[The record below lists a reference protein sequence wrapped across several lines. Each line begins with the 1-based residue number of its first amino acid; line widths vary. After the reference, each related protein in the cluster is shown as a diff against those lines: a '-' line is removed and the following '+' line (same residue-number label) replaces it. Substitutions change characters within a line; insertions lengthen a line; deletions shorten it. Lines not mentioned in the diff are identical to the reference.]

1 MLQMVLPLTAGLL
14 HYASFPPI
22 DAWPLAFVSCVPLLV
37 FFNATNERM
46 RILLGV
52 IVYCVVYAVLTLL
65 FLLDPIILGWGIVVY
80 VTTLSCGILL
90 IKRMKIHG
98 AASYALMA
106 LAIFAAEY
114 VAARFSLMPAFFVMS
129 GVSLG
134 DTVFAGVARF
144 GGVYAATVYVLAG
157 NVCVACAL
165 GDVGK
170 KRKAAALSILG
181 LLLAAGAFVQFIP
194 RTMSPLPARTMAVS
208 VGDSFAVEQ
217 TTPDYGQFVRSLLLP
232 IGAAVEKEDVE
243 VVVFP
248 ERMINRTFEDMAS
261 PDALRALGVKSGG
274 PLFSAYSEFA
284 KEYEVSVVTTITT
297 IDTAGTK
304 HISTIVIDKDGAFSG
319 IAHKRYLTIVSERWP
334 FGSWLPALWRME
346 LDVMPASI
354 RDDLFIGDSATGQY
368 ERGELR
374 TLSVAGKNFGALVCL
389 EGQLPFA
396 YRELKGAGAEYLI
409 YTGSDVW
416 IPLLRGSYQSLS
428 TKLRQLE
435 AISIGLPVIV
445 SVRGGASQVVLPDG
459 TRIEGSLPSK
469 RAPWTYLVY

>member
-1 MLQMVLPLTAGLL
+1 MILPLVAGLL

-37 FFNATNERM
+37 FFNATSDRV
-46 RILLGV
+46 RIFAGV
-52 IVYCVVYAVLTLL
+52 AVYCAVYAVLTLL

-80 VTTLSCGILL
+80 ITTLSGGILL
-90 IKRMKIHG
+90 IKRMKVRG
-98 AASYALMA
+98 VASYALMA

-114 VAARFSLMPAFFVMS
+114 IAARFSLMPAFFVMS
-129 GVSLG
+129 GIPLA
-134 DTVFAGVARF
+134 DTFFAGVARF
-144 GGVYAATVYVLAG
+144 GGVYATTLFVLAG
-157 NVCVACAL
+157 NACIAYAL
-165 GDVGK
+165 SDVSR
-170 KRKAAALSILG
+170 KRKAAALCSLG
-181 LLLAAGAFVQFIP
+181 LLLAAGACVQFIP
-194 RTMSPLPARTMAVS
+194 RPMSPLPARTMAVS

-217 TTPDYGQFVRSLLLP
+217 TIPDHALFVRSLLSP
-232 IGAAVEKEDVE
+232 IGAAVEKEGAE

-248 ERMINRTFEDMAS
+248 ERMVNRTFEDMAS
-261 PDALRALGVKSGG
+261 PEALRALSVKSGG
-274 PLFSAYSEFA
+274 PLLSAYSEFA
-284 KEYEVSVVTTITT
+284 KEYGVSVVTTITT
-297 IDTAGTK
+297 IDIAGTK
-304 HISTIVIDKDGAFSG
+304 HISTIVIDKDGTFAG

-354 RDDLFIGDSATGQY
+354 RDDLFIGGSATGQY
-368 ERGELR
+368 ESGELR

-396 YRELKGAGAEYLI
+396 YRELKGAGAEYLV

-435 AISIGLPVIV
+435 AISVGLPVVV
-445 SVRGGASQVVLPDG
+445 SVRGGAPQVILPDG
-459 TRIEGSLPSK
+459 TRIEGPSPSGHV
-469 RAPWTYLVY
+469 PWTYLVY